1 MSSKENIKIVQKL
14 YDYFNRNDI
23 QQLNFLDSM
32 VSPSVQF
39 HDSATPNLTSGLQAV
54 KQAESSYI
62 KAFPN
67 KSAKIDTI
75 FGVEDRVVV
84 RWTVS
89 ATHKGQFQGI
99 APTNKSF
106 KISGITIYRLANDKI
121 TEVWQNWDHLGLL
134 EQLGVYHQQPAMR

>member
-1 MSSKENIKIVQKL
+1 MSSKENIKIVQNI
-14 YDYFNRNDI
+14 YDCFNKNDI
-23 QQLNFLDSM
+23 HHLSCLDDLLL
-32 VSPSVQF
+32 PNVQF
-39 HDSATPNLTSGLQAV
+39 HDSATPNLTSGIQAV
-54 KQAESSYI
+54 KQAETSYI

-75 FGVEDRVVV
+75 FSADDRVVV

-106 KISGITIYRLANDKI
+106 KISGITIYRLANGKVC
-121 TEVWQNWDHLGLL
+121 EVWQNWDHLGLL
-134 EQLGVYHQQPAMR
+134 EQLGIYHQQLAAH